1 MTRCLPLSQLLG
13 LKKIADS
20 TATDV
25 EALKKT
31 SSATKA
37 EVDST
42 EETAYATLA
51 GVTLLLLGLAYKFLR
66 DCRRPASSPSPVNTS
81 SNVTYHAT
89 PSNDGD
95 GAIERVFIVDR
106 ETDTRPERVINPPL
120 AIEGTQPVRDQA
132 GRPTHPTISST
143 PPLITSA
150 RFIRGVMLNS
160 ART

>member
-106 ETDTRPERVINPPL
+106 ETDTLPGRVISPPL
-120 AIEGTQPVRDQA
+120 AIEGTQPGDQA
-132 GRPTHPTISST
+132 GRPNHPTISST

>member
-42 EETAYATLA
+42 EETGFATLA
-51 GVTLLLLGLAYKFLR
+51 GVTFLLLGLAYKFLR

-106 ETDTRPERVINPPL
+106 ETDTLPGRVISPPL
-120 AIEGTQPVRDQA
+120 AIEGTQPGDQA
-132 GRPTHPTISST
+132 GRPTHPTITST